1 MDQRLMIAAFHID
14 FELLIDA
21 LIDNNIKAV
30 ALANRGNRAASA
42 V

>member
-1 MDQRLMIAAFHID
+1 MDQRLVIAAFHID
-14 FELLIDA
+14 LRLLIDA